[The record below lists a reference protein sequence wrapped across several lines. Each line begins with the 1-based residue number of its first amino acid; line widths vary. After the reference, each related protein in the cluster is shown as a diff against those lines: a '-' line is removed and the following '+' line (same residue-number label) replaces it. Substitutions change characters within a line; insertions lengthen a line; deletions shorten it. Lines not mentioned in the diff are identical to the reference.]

1 MIRES
6 ILELA
11 AAARPEDRQALIL
24 ACLESALLKSFHD
37 SAVYS
42 SICLCGESAAR
53 YYLHAKPLQILENT
67 GWGELSFKLLDRK
80 GYAPERWLFKAQ
92 RYIRFMN
99 LDTRIAF
106 TRKANLH
113 VGWIRAPGLAAE
125 AGIALGKGVELGIKI
140 LIDPNLSA
148 TPLACIPAQIEGW
161 GEYYS
166 LIMERSLS

>member
-11 AAARPEDRQALIL
+11 AAARPEDKPFLIL
-24 ACLESALLKSFHD
+24 ACLESALLKSFHE

-42 SICLCGESAAR
+42 SVCLCGESASR
-53 YYLHAKPLQILENT
+53 YFPQPSTFKILENK
-67 GWGELSFKLLDRK
+67 GWGELSFKVLDRK
-80 GYAPERWLFKAQ
+80 TYAPERWLFKAQ

-125 AGIALGKGVELGIKI
+125 AGINLEKGAELGIKI

-148 TPLACIPAQIEGW
+148 PPPICIPAHIEGW

-166 LIMERSLS
+166 FIMEKPPT

>member
-11 AAARPEDRQALIL
+11 AAAPLHSRQSLIL

-37 SAVYS
+37 SSVYT
-42 SICLCGESAAR
+42 SICLCKENATR
-53 YYLHAKPLQILENT
+53 YFQQAGSPQILENN
-67 GWGELSFKLLDRK
+67 GWGELSFKILNKK

-92 RYIRFMN
+92 RYLRFMN

-106 TRKANLH
+106 TRKTNLH
-113 VGWIRAPGLAAE
+113 IGWIKAPGLAAE
-125 AGIALGKGVELGIKI
+125 AGLALEKGAELGIKI
-140 LIDPNLSA
+140 LIDPNLPA
-148 TPLACIPAQIEGW
+148 YPPLCIPAQIEGW

-166 LIMERSLS
+166 LIMEKPLS